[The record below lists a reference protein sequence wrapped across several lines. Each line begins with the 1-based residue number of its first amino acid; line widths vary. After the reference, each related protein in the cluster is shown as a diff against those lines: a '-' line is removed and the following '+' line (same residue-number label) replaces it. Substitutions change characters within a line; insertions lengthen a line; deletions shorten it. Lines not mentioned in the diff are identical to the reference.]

1 MKNLIRHKNLT
12 SIMLKIDV
20 HSHYFP
26 LKIMKELKEVINFD
40 IELSAGNKIYIKIG
54 NVTWSGEA
62 YAGLLDED
70 KIRDDS
76 KKGEVDIRVLSLA
89 PISYL
94 YDFDDNVA
102 LTFYTK
108 FNDSLAHI
116 VEKSE
121 GMFIGLASVPLQSPS
136 LAIDELKRAVK
147 DLGLKGVEIGSHVLG
162 KNLDDESLRDF
173 FRTVSALNIPVFIH
187 PQITDVIG
195 KDRLRK
201 YFFTNILGVPIEDT
215 IGGASL
221 IASGIIQEYDIKV
234 ILPHG
239 GGFLPYQIGRFDN
252 GYRIRLDVREKI
264 RKEPS
269 SFLSNFYFDTIL
281 FNKNIIEFLVKFV
294 GSDHLVLGSDY
305 PFKMGYF
312 KPYES
317 IEFLNEIDKE
327 KICEINARKLFK
339 I

>member
-1 MKNLIRHKNLT
+1 
-12 SIMLKIDV
+12 MLKIDV

-26 LKIMKELKEVINFD
+26 LRIMKELKEVIKFD
-40 IELSAGNKIYIKIG
+40 IELSTDNKIYIKIG

-62 YAGLLDED
+62 YVGLLDED

-108 FNDSLAHI
+108 LNDNLAHI

-121 GMFIGLASVPLQSPS
+121 GMFIGLAGVPLQSPS

-162 KNLDDESLRDF
+162 KNLDDESFRDF

-215 IGGASL
+215 IAGASL

-252 GYRIRLDVREKI
+252 GYKIRSDVREKI

>member
-1 MKNLIRHKNLT
+1 
-12 SIMLKIDV
+12 
-20 HSHYFP
+20 
-26 LKIMKELKEVINFD
+26 MKELKEVINFD

-62 YAGLLDED
+62 YVGLLDED

-102 LTFYTK
+102 LTFYIK
-108 FNDSLAHI
+108 FNDNLAHI

-121 GMFIGLASVPLQSPS
+121 GMFIGLAGVPLQSPS

-173 FRTVSALNIPVFIH
+173 FRIVSALNIPVFVH

-215 IGGASL
+215 IAGASL

-252 GYRIRLDVREKI
+252 GYKIRSDVREKI

-317 IEFLNEIDKE
+317 VEFLSEIDKE
-327 KICEINARKLFK
+327 KICETNARKLFK

>member
-1 MKNLIRHKNLT
+1 
-12 SIMLKIDV
+12 
-20 HSHYFP
+20 
-26 LKIMKELKEVINFD
+26 
-40 IELSAGNKIYIKIG
+40 
-54 NVTWSGEA
+54 
-62 YAGLLDED
+62 
-70 KIRDDS
+70 
-76 KKGEVDIRVLSLA
+76 VDIRVLSLA

-102 LTFYTK
+102 LTFYIK
-108 FNDSLAHI
+108 FNDNLAHI

-121 GMFIGLASVPLQSPS
+121 GMFIGLAGVPLQSPS

-173 FRTVSALNIPVFIH
+173 FRIVSALNIPVFVH

-215 IGGASL
+215 IAGASL

-252 GYRIRLDVREKI
+252 GYKIRSDVREKI

-317 IEFLNEIDKE
+317 VEFLSEIDKE
-327 KICEINARKLFK
+327 KICETNARKLFK